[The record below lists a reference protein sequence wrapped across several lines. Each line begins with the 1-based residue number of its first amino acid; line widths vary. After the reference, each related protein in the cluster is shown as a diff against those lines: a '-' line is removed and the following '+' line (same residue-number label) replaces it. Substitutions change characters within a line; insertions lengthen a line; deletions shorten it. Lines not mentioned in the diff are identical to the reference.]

1 MKKKFKRLFAFAMS
15 IILVCASFVF
25 AASAEDRG
33 KILDEELKEIMAAA
47 SDDDIINKVFIGLE
61 TGFDKSEFE
70 AKYGTG
76 DEYIAAIS
84 AFFRDHT
91 DRFIEKLPED
101 LKADIDHTD
110 PYAACIWFNTTA
122 KNIYRLSEYE
132 EVTGIGYGEY
142 TMHAEETYSIIDEDL
157 IDLLN
162 NANEDDVFSV
172 GVELNY
178 QFDESTVQ
186 QPDNKD
192 AAEWKNYRQ
201 RLIEAANEF
210 YTEKNTSFCE
220 SIKDLVTVTEID
232 TLGAV
237 FWCDITKEN
246 IYKISEKEEVI
257 HIFLDN
263 MTPVAVPVETTE
275 PQHEDVPLAPLGDV
289 NLDMKVTAADAR
301 EILRYAA
308 QLSNNVYNRENADL
322 NSDGKI
328 NAADARLALRTAARL
343 NANKEVP
350 GEAAVDKSKLD
361 IRELSG
367 SNVYD
372 LSDPRQLVASMSYVF
387 AAKVLRAVDY
397 QTEFNKAATPDDVRE
412 IKDEAMTF
420 LEIEVVENLKGN
432 LKLHTRIPYF
442 KAGGVTADKKYIELF
457 EHDLIPE
464 EGKYY
469 VFVAYARE
477 GGTLI
482 GGCEYGCA
490 ALEDG
495 ITEKNLN
502 ESSILQTYRDA
513 CANPAPVIND
523 RDYLHNLAKYD
534 TDFVG

>member
-122 KNIYRLSEYE
+122 KNIYRLAEYE

-142 TMHAEETYSIIDEDL
+142 LLHAEGMQ
-157 IDLLN
+157 N
-162 NANEDDVFSV
+162 N
-172 GVELNY
+172 
-178 QFDESTVQ
+178 
-186 QPDNKD
+186 
-192 AAEWKNYRQ
+192 
-201 RLIEAANEF
+201 
-210 YTEKNTSFCE
+210 
-220 SIKDLVTVTEID
+220 VTD
-232 TLGAV
+232 
-237 FWCDITKEN
+237 
-246 IYKISEKEEVI
+246 
-257 HIFLDN
+257 
-263 MTPVAVPVETTE
+263 ETTE
-275 PQHEDVPLAPLGDV
+275 PPFGDVPLAPLGDV

-308 QLSNNVYNRENADL
+308 QLFNNVYNKENADL

-350 GEAAVDKSKLD
+350 CEAAVDKSKLD

-397 QTEFNKAATPDDVRE
+397 QTEFNKAATPDDVRDIE
-412 IKDEAMTF
+412 DEAMTF

-513 CANPAPVIND
+513 CANLAPVIND

-534 TDFVG
+534 TDLVG